1 MKKKRSTKKIVEED
15 DDDGEWKK
23 VKPGASI
30 AMEKPKMFS
39 KDAEITHEAVLKKLV
54 EILAARGKKATDRSE
69 QMDMLAELR
78 GIAANKNLGS
88 AMDVKILFNIC
99 AAIYD
104 YNPNIATCMKPEMWD
119 M

>member
-1 MKKKRSTKKIVEED
+1 MEEQD
-15 DDDGEWKK
+15 LEEGWEK
-23 VKPGASI
+23 VKGGASL
-30 AMEKPKMFS
+30 ALEKPKMFS
-39 KDAEITHEAVLKKLV
+39 KDAEINHEAVLKKLL

-69 QMDMLAELR
+69 QMDMLGELR
-78 GIAANKNLGS
+78 IIADANNLGP

-104 YNPNIATCMKPEMWD
+104 YNPNIATCMKPEMWE